1 MSPKAGDHGR
11 MTQATMVETLE
22 TYLEHARQSQTPVRL
37 VFAGNID
44 APVTAV
50 VRARNGPTFEFVI
63 GAAVIRMD
71 LAGVVV
77 RTS

>member
-1 MSPKAGDHGR
+1 MRQGTTTEAS
-11 MTQATMVETLE
+11 MVETLE
-22 TYLEHARQSQTPVRL
+22 TYLEHARKNQTPVQL
-37 VFAGNID
+37 VLAGNID
-44 APVTAV
+44 APFAAM